1 MSYKD
6 QIRKVAD
13 THRLLDSQ
21 VKHLELIGAEQER
34 IDELR
39 RRKLMFQNELSRLH
53 RLQWEEEYERVSLDD
68 DR

>member
-6 QIRKVAD
+6 QIRKVTAA
-13 THRLLDSQ
+13 HQLLDSQ
-21 VKHLELIGAEQER
+21 VKHLEMIGAEKER

-53 RLQWEEEYERVSLDD
+53 RLQWEEDHERVNLDD
-68 DR
+68 R